1 MFVQPNSQYI
11 FPVRVGKFIRD
22 MPSSSGEDCLTVVE
36 VPENRYDEA
45 IHHLRWNFFADEPL
59 NNAVRLCAKGE
70 SQYELEQH
78 CLLTLKQGYS
88 RMLVNSKG
96 TVSDSSLY
104 HEIHIIIIL
113 FSFTY
118 PYLFIWELM
127 IIFIVSFLFLFAYL
141 LITRCLNNSI
151 FFIN

>member
-59 NNAVRLCAKGE
+59 NNAVGLCAKGE

-118 PYLFIWELM
+118 TYLFIWELM
-127 IIFIVSFLFLFAYL
+127 IIFIVSFLFLLAYL
-141 LITRCLNNSI
+141 LMS
-151 FFIN
+151 